1 MVYAII
7 AIVVAIAI
15 FLIFRNDHDG
25 SYNKNERR
33 GHGAEKSRYEKRT
46 PQAEPKAGP
55 KSQPKTGFKSE
66 PKFSDEGHHED
77 VKDKVR
83 GVFET
88 FIKEIK
94 EQAAEPMKD
103 LKGDFRKVLEEAKGA
118 FDKAMQEAGQKGLW
132 TGSTEPEEQ
141 VQPEPD
147 DKDRG

>member
-7 AIVVAIAI
+7 AIVVAIAL
-15 FLIFRNDHDG
+15 FLIFRDDHDG
-25 SYNKNERR
+25 SYNKNEKR
-33 GHGAEKSRYEKRT
+33 GHGAEKSRYEKR
-46 PQAEPKAGP
+46 APKAE
-55 KSQPKTGFKSE
+55 FKAE
-66 PKFSDEGHHED
+66 QKPSDEGHHED

-103 LKGDFRKVLEEAKGA
+103 LKGDLRRVMEEAKGA
-118 FDKAMQEAGQKGLW
+118 FDKAMQEAGQKSFW